1 MIVIQARELSTCNP
15 PADGI
20 QADREHDAG
29 VDRIAALASWF
40 VGQAEDQ
47 EHDYSDD
54 CGCVECR
61 AAWDE
66 FYAEDHEYEPM
77 TRGV

>member
-1 MIVIQARELSTCNP
+1 MIVVQQPEP
-15 PADGI
+15 PTSSPTAEGI
-20 QADREHDAG
+20 QADRQHDAG
-29 VDRIAALASWF
+29 VDRIAALESWF

-66 FYAEDHEYEPM
+66 FYAEDHEYERM

>member
-1 MIVIQARELSTCNP
+1 MIVVQQPEP
-15 PADGI
+15 PTSSPTADGI

-29 VDRIAALASWF
+29 VDRVATLDLWFAA
-40 VGQAEDQ
+40 QAEDQ
-47 EHDYSDD
+47 EHDYSDG

-61 AAWDE
+61 ATWDE
-66 FYAEDHEYEPM
+66 FCAQDRECERM

>member
-1 MIVIQARELSTCNP
+1 MIVVQARELSTFNP
-15 PADGI
+15 PAHGI

-29 VDRIAALASWF
+29 VDRITALELWF
-40 VGQAEDQ
+40 VAQAEDQ

-61 AAWDE
+61 ATWDE
-66 FYAEDHEYEPM
+66 FCAQDREYERM
-77 TRGV
+77 TRGA

>member
-1 MIVIQARELSTCNP
+1 MIVVQERGLSTFNP

-20 QADREHDAG
+20 HADREHDAG
-29 VDRIAALASWF
+29 VDRIAALESWF
-40 VGQAEDQ
+40 VAQAEDQ

-54 CGCVECR
+54 CGCVDFR
-61 AAWDE
+61 AVWDE
-66 FYAEDHEYEPM
+66 FYAEDHEYERM